1 MAVMTRTRFEVVP
14 LTKHIGAELRGI
26 DLRETPD
33 QETVRA
39 IYQAWLDHL
48 VLIFPGQNLSQ
59 EDFIRVTGYFGE
71 LGELPVRR
79 NTARRALPGC
89 CPASCSS
96 PTSARTASRSAR
108 CPTAR

>member
-59 EDFIRVTGYFGE
+59 EDFMRVTAISASSE
-71 LGELPVRR
+71 TCHVRR
-79 NTARRALPGC
+79 NTARRAMPGC
-89 CPASCSS
+89 CPASC
-96 PTSARTASRSAR
+96 
-108 CPTAR
+108 